1 MVQEVAM
8 SEHTAAIFA
17 NRDASDDPVSFLER
31 LGFSGLELRG
41 PVDADEAGSIN
52 LDGVAIACHNGWTV
66 VYNTPDMFGSGSLPD
81 LDAPPQNGLWPKPV
95 EKRLIQLS
103 LESDVLS
110 YLMEGSTGTYGLAWY
125 VGGKRLRLF
134 LHHHQKVVFDEGKPL
149 DSERPPFAKVPQF
162 QLEMV
167 FMMLAHHLVGDLFD
181 AEFQAYD
188 YTSPPGSEST
198 GLRIF
203 RG

>member
-1 MVQEVAM
+1 M
-8 SEHTAAIFA
+8 SEHTAAIFV
-17 NRDASDDPVSFLER
+17 NRDASDDLDGFLER

-41 PVDADEAGSIN
+41 PVDADDAGSMR

-66 VYNTPDMFGSGSLPD
+66 VYNSPDMFGSGVLPD
-81 LDAPPQNGLWPKPV
+81 LDDPPWASLWPDPV
-95 EKRLIQLS
+95 EKRLLELS
-103 LESDVLS
+103 VGSKVLS

-134 LHHHQKVVFDEGKPL
+134 LHHHQKVVFDEGKLPA
-149 DSERPPFAKVPQF
+149 EKPAFAKVPAF
-162 QLEMV
+162 QLEMA
-167 FMMLAHHLVGDLFD
+167 FMRLAHQLAGDLFD

-188 YTSPPGSEST
+188 YASPPGSEST